1 MKAASLND
9 LKKELM
15 EIETPQLI
23 ELCLKVTKFKK
34 ENKELLTYLL
44 FEASNEQ
51 KYIQN
56 IKSKI
61 DELFEDV
68 PKVNLYLTYK
78 VLRKIQRTSNKY
90 IKYSGIRQTEVEINL
105 YLCEKIKKSG
115 IKIHHSNA
123 IANMV
128 EQLIKKI
135 TKSISTLHEDL
146 QYDFTQEL
154 ERFQL

>member
-1 MKAASLND
+1 MKAASLNE
-9 LKKELM
+9 LKKELK

-34 ENKELLTYLL
+34 ENKEMLTYLL
-44 FEASNEQ
+44 FEANNEQ
-51 KYIQN
+51 QYVKN
-56 IKSKI
+56 IKLKI

-68 PKVNLYLTYK
+68 PKVNLYLAYK

-105 YLCEKIKKSG
+105 YLCEKIKTSG
-115 IKIHHSNA
+115 LKIHHSNA
-123 IANMV
+123 IANII

-135 TKSISTLHEDL
+135 TKSISSLHEDL
-146 QYDFTQEL
+146 QYDFNQEL
-154 ERFQL
+154 EKLQL